1 MYGENATLRT
11 MREKVQVI
19 LRAGKRGTALLRLS
33 RANKCDKI
41 NDETQQK
48 PTEHH
53 KKQNI

>member
-11 MREKVQVI
+11 MRERVQVI
-19 LRAGKRGTALLRLS
+19 LRAGKRRTALFRLS